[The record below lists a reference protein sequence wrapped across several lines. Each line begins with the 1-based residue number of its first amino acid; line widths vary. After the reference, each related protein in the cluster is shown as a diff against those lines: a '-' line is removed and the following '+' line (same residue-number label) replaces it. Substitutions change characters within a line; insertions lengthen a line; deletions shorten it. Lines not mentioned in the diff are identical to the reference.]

1 VATPHCGC
9 VLSLLCDLSRLKLK
23 EGMPDIEGI
32 PGIDSLCCIF
42 ARKPDALSKKLVLSL
57 ADDPG
62 VGGVLWSPDE
72 SVVFKGL
79 ISFLNLNAFALPV
92 L

>member
-1 VATPHCGC
+1 MATPHCGC
-9 VLSLLCDLSRLKLK
+9 VLSLLCDLSLLKLK
-23 EGMPDIEGI
+23 EGMLDS
-32 PGIDSLCCIF
+32 DSLFCIF

-57 ADDPG
+57 AGDSG
-62 VGGVLWSPDE
+62 VGGMLWSPDE
-72 SVVFKGL
+72 SFAFKGV